1 MKIAYFDCFAG
12 AGGDMIVA
20 SMLDAGLDEK
30 FLTEQLDSLGISDLK
45 IQISST
51 TRCGLSALSFAPSA
65 PQQHKHRNLS
75 DITEIITQ
83 SKISRSAKERAI
95 EIFKNIARAE
105 GAVHGTEPGQ
115 IHFHEVGA
123 VDSIVDIV
131 SACIGIEALG
141 IEKVYCSRLSVGAG
155 TVKCSHGLMPV
166 PAPATAE
173 LLKESKVPVVGG
185 PGNSELL
192 TPTAAAI
199 LTGFVD
205 EFGPLPSVTIEAIGY
220 GAGTL
225 ESDEFPNLLRLII
238 GKCGDS
244 IAQTDW
250 VCLLESNMDD
260 ITGEVIGFV
269 MEKLLDEGALDVF
282 TTPIQ
287 MKHNRPACKLSVI
300 CRISD
305 IELMEKILFE
315 EGLTLGIRKQIYQ
328 RSKLPRDFVTVN
340 TEFGKIRVKTALL
353 NGKIVNVKPEY
364 SDCAKA
370 AKHHNVG
377 VKTVQKA
384 AIKAYD
390 IENPE

>member
-1 MKIAYFDCFAG
+1 
-12 AGGDMIVA
+12 MIVA

-30 FLTEQLDSLGISDLK
+30 FVTEQLDLLGISDLK
-45 IQISST
+45 IQVFRT
-51 TRCGLSALSFAPSA
+51 TRCGLSALSFAPSV
-65 PQQHKHRNLS
+65 PKQHKHRNLS
-75 DITEIITQ
+75 DITEIINQ
-83 SKISRSAKERAI
+83 SKISQSAKERAI
-95 EIFKNIARAE
+95 EIFTKLAQVE
-105 GAVHGTEPGQ
+105 GKVHDKEPGQ

-131 SACIGIEALG
+131 SACVGIEALG
-141 IEKVYCSRLSVGAG
+141 IEKVYCSQLSVGSG
-155 TVKCSHGLMPV
+155 TVKCSHGLLPV

-173 LLKESKVPVVGG
+173 LLKESKIPVVGR

-199 LTGFVD
+199 LTSFVD
-205 EFGPLPSVTIEAIGY
+205 EFGPLPLITVEAIGY
-220 GAGTL
+220 GAGTM

-238 GKCGDS
+238 GKSGDS
-244 IAQTDW
+244 TAQTDW

-269 MEKLLDEGALDVF
+269 MEKLFNEGALDVF

-287 MKHNRPACKLSVI
+287 MKHNRPACKLSVM

-305 IELMEKILFE
+305 TELMEKILFE
-315 EGLTLGIRKQIYQ
+315 QGLTLGVRKTYQ
-328 RSKLPRDFVTVN
+328 RSKLPRNFVTVN
-340 TEFGKIRVKTALL
+340 TKFGKIRVKTALF
-353 NGKIVNVKPEY
+353 NGKIVSVKPEY

-370 AKHHNVG
+370 AKQHNVG

-390 IENPE
+390 IESPE